1 VNEKRQPGGVH
12 ARRRRTVAAAGA
24 KLGLAALLAFLS
36 PIVAASPAFGAQ
48 PKALSMAEAVDMALR
63 RSGDLRD
70 ARDSVRQKQSELE
83 QAYYAKKSADEK
95 DSGLFA
101 KPRNLSQQQQIRM
114 KVPQAQMQLTVA
126 VETERQKRLETR
138 FDAEKAYLLVYQ
150 TMLAER
156 DAHKRRDDAHKA
168 LDSVR
173 TKLRYGLAKPP
184 DVEAA
189 EQALQQAESDYKQAQ
204 LTAKGARLALGEKIG
219 VTLEDPV
226 DVSFEPIYADLSQSA
241 LPGYIANALRTN
253 ISLIQ
258 DVQTRRLADEKLNV
272 TRNLYAS
279 KFGAGRMKVF
289 DRMFAGGTVDM
300 DLFMASY
307 EALLKQVRKDW
318 QGYFWFLFFPIPKK
332 LFQGEYD
339 GLRYL
344 DDLRNG
350 LPIAVMEQ
358 AKAAAKEKESR
369 SAVIAAVRQSYLDT
383 KASEESYAQALRA
396 RDAASAKLAETEA
409 KRRLGL
415 VAAEELDKAK
425 AAYEDALKQVTS
437 AQLSY
442 RTAIGKLNVDTGGA
456 VERTY
461 RPGILP
467 YKGIDDGLGAVKP
480 AQDQPASGKWT
491 VKPAIGELLSDFSIS
506 PDKKLKATDYA
517 LFDAGGKPVGKRTP
531 ANKPLRALSLYFA
544 KPEQLRIVLY
554 RGSETIG
561 QAPLEGGPST
571 GLFKLSDAQGAP
583 VPAEAKAGVVII
595 GTLKANVDALTPEI
609 YNAAAATM
617 KTSGQGTYFS
627 PDGSTWFDMD
637 RITDAAA
644 LDDPAGALQPDELS
658 GLALTLEVPDAGSLK
673 SLQTPE
679 QLDKEIANL
688 KADLEQ
694 LEEDK
699 QAATDSGK
707 TDQIAGLTTQVE
719 DAKARIAMLEALKK
733 GDVKTALAQMALVNN
748 PEAILAALAEQEEAG
763 GQPDDGSDGG
773 DGTGTGEGDGTGEE
787 TPSGESL
794 AAMSAEELEA
804 LAAQQEAAVSA
815 AIASGDAAAAQ
826 KALDGLLAT
835 LAQYA
840 DADSGASEGLAVL
853 AEAEAATAA
862 ELKRAEAEGDA
873 QGAESLMRALEAV
886 QASALQT
893 EKELLLAQLGQL
905 EALADKLTADPAPA
919 EGSPEAAALEQVV
932 GELESRKAELL
943 KDIKEKQKETY
954 TEAEQQTIAQAAGQI
969 AAETGGAAVP
979 MPAESL
985 TSPTVRIKLDAPPIL
1000 VNGNAFIPLR
1010 AVSESFG
1017 AAVDWDE
1024 ETMTATVSTEYG
1036 TSSVTIGQKIGY
1048 VNGEPVELEE
1058 AAELIAERT
1067 YVPLRFLAESL
1078 GFDIE
1083 WYGDVAMIVVY

>member
-1 VNEKRQPGGVH
+1 MNEKPRPGGAH
-12 ARRRRTVAAAGA
+12 ARRRRTVAAAWT
-24 KLGLAALLAFLS
+24 KLGLAALLAVLA

-48 PKALSMAEAVDMALR
+48 PKALSMAEAVDMALKH
-63 RSGDLRD
+63 SGELRD
-70 ARDSVRQKQSELE
+70 ARDNVRQKQSELE

-101 KPRNLSQQQQIRM
+101 KPKNLSQQQQIRL
-114 KVPQAQMQLTVA
+114 KVPQAQMQLTVT
-126 VETERQKRLETR
+126 VEAERQKRLETR

-156 DAHKRRDDAHKA
+156 DALKRRDDARKA

-173 TKLRYGLAKPP
+173 TKLKYGLAKPP

-204 LTAKGARLALGEKIG
+204 LAAKGVRLALGEKIG
-219 VTLEDPV
+219 VTLEQPV

-258 DVQTRRLADEKLNV
+258 DVQSRRLADEKLNV

-300 DLFMASY
+300 DLFTASY
-307 EALLKQVRKDW
+307 EALLGQVRKDW

-350 LPIAVMEQ
+350 LPLAVMEQ

-383 KASEESYAQALRA
+383 KASEETYAQALRA
-396 RDAASAKLAETEA
+396 RDAASAKLVETEA

-415 VAAEELDKAK
+415 AAAEELDKAK

-461 RPGILP
+461 RSGILP
-467 YKGIDDGLGAVKP
+467 YKEIDDGLGAVQP

-517 LFDAGGKPVGKRTP
+517 LFDAGGKPVGKKTP

-554 RGSETIG
+554 RGGEAIG

-571 GLFKLSDAQGAP
+571 GSFKLSDAQPAP
-583 VPAEAKAGVVII
+583 APAEAKPGTVII
-595 GTLKANVDALTPEI
+595 GTLKANLDALTPEI

-637 RITDAAA
+637 RMTDAAA
-644 LDDPAGALQPDELS
+644 LEDPAGALQPDELS
-658 GLALTLEVPDAGSLK
+658 GLTLTLEVPDAGSLK

-694 LEEDK
+694 LEADK
-699 QAATDSGK
+699 QAATASGK

-763 GQPDDGSDGG
+763 GQPDGGADGG
-773 DGTGTGEGDGTGEE
+773 DGTGTGTGDGTGEE
-787 TPSGESL
+787 TPSGESPD
-794 AAMSAEELEA
+794 AMSAEELEA

-826 KALDGLLAT
+826 EALAGLLAT

-862 ELKRAEAEGDA
+862 ELKRAEA
-873 QGAESLMRALEAV
+873 QGAESLTRTLEAV
-886 QASALQT
+886 KASALQT
-893 EKELLLAQLGQL
+893 EKELLFTQLDLL
-905 EALADKLTADPAPA
+905 EALADKLTADLAPA
-919 EGSPEAAALEQVV
+919 AGSPEAAALEQVV

-943 KDIKEKQKETY
+943 EDIKEKQKEAY
-954 TEAEQQTIAQAAGQI
+954 TEAEQQTIAQAAEQI

-985 TSPTVRIKLDAPPIL
+985 TSPTVLIKLDAPPIL
-1000 VNGNAFIPLR
+1000 VDGSAFIPLR

-1036 TSSVTIGQKIGY
+1036 TASCTIGQKIGY